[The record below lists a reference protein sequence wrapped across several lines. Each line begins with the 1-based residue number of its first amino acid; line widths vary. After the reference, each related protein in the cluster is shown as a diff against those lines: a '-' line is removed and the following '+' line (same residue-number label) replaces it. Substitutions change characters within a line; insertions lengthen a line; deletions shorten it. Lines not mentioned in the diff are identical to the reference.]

1 MANTILTL
9 DIGVSKA
16 TLAEFSCKKG
26 AVPAL
31 TRYATRALDSL
42 GPDVATRTME
52 SLSGLVGEL
61 GAEMGVKGGKVT
73 VLLPS
78 TAVFPRPVKIPRL
91 QGDKL
96 DEMVREEAQQN
107 LPFHIDEVVWDYQVI
122 GETADGDLDTLI
134 FATKNENADDAA
146 ACAEGAGFRLSFVDA
161 APLALYNC
169 ASYNYPGIDNEC
181 AMILDIGARATTLV
195 ILDGGKIFVRGIN
208 VGGNVITNEI
218 ARGLS
223 VTAEEAESAK
233 KEIGFVALGGTYA
246 ADDETADKVSKI
258 IRNVV
263 TRLHSEVARSINFYR
278 VQQGGAAPAKLYI
291 TGGTSLTQN
300 IGSFFQEKLQIEVE
314 YLNPFARVGLAPG
327 YDNQAELLLLA
338 PSVGLAVR
346 AAGAARMKI
355 DLTPPA
361 VLDAQRFAR
370 RLPVFGVSV
379 LFVILAMGCWVMFA
393 NKNQEIYAEQQ
404 KKAQVALDSVTRED
418 RDLTAAI
425 DEVKAVRT
433 KVDYLEAALRA
444 RPGYL
449 QMWNLV
455 DKAMI
460 PDTWV
465 TRFQFM
471 DEGTERFLNLTVLG
485 FKNEFDKL
493 RGTSGSPGENL
504 LARIRAADKLE
515 TADEADAADAADG
528 VRRDGVTVPA
538 ASAREDA
545 RTPYKGIFF
554 DYDPAKT
561 KVLSEPDV
569 GEGRRLKEIQL
580 RLKLAE
586 RPGEINKDGKLP
598 TDWIAK

>member
-16 TLAEFSCKKG
+16 TLAEFTCKKG
-26 AVPAL
+26 AAPAL
-31 TRYATRALDSL
+31 TKYATRALDSL
-42 GPDVATRTME
+42 GADVAARTMD
-52 SLSGLVGEL
+52 SLSALVKEM
-61 GAEMGVKGGKVT
+61 GAEIGVKGGDVA

-78 TAVFPRPVKIPRL
+78 TAVFPRPVKIPRMNS
-91 QGDKL
+91 GKL
-96 DEMVREEAQQN
+96 DEMVREEAEQN
-107 LPFHIDEVVWDYQVI
+107 LPFPIGEVVWDYQVI
-122 GETADGDLDTLI
+122 GETAEGDLDTLI

-146 ACAEGAGFRLSFVDA
+146 VCAEGAGFRLQFVDA

-169 ASYNYPGIDNEC
+169 AVHNYPGIDTEC

-223 VTAEEAESAK
+223 VTPEEAEAMK

-278 VQQGGAAPAKLYI
+278 VQQGGAAPAKLFI

-314 YLNPFARVGLAPG
+314 YLNPFTRVGLAPG

-346 AAGAARMKI
+346 AAGVARMRI

-361 VLDAQRFAR
+361 VLDAQRFAK
-370 RLPVFGVSV
+370 RLPVFGMSV
-379 LFVILAMGCWVMFA
+379 LFVLVAMGCWVMLA
-393 NKNQEIYAEQQ
+393 NKKQEIYAEQLEQ
-404 KKAQVALDSVTRED
+404 AKNKF
-418 RDLTAAI
+418 
-425 DEVKAVRT
+425 DEVNRYSVSLDAAENEKNKIKE
-433 KVDYLEAALRA
+433 KVDYLEAALRS

-449 QMWNLV
+449 QLWNLV
-455 DKAMI
+455 GRAMI
-460 PDTWV
+460 DNTWL
-465 TRFQFM
+465 TSFYFNEDQ
-471 DEGTERFLNLTVLG
+471 EGRYLNITVLG
-485 FKNEFDKL
+485 FNDESEKL
-493 RGTSGSPGENL
+493 RGNSGSPGENL
-504 LARIRAADKLE
+504 LARIKAADKTQSGPE
-515 TADEADAADAADG
+515 GEEGD
-528 VRRDGVTVPA
+528 VQ
-538 ASAREDA
+538 ASAPA
-545 RTPYKGIFF
+545 VSSAVFF
-554 DYDPAKT
+554 DHDAPKT
-561 KVLSEPDV
+561 RVMREFDT

-580 RLKLAE
+580 CLKLAE
-586 RPGEINKDGKLP
+586 KPGEINKESKLP